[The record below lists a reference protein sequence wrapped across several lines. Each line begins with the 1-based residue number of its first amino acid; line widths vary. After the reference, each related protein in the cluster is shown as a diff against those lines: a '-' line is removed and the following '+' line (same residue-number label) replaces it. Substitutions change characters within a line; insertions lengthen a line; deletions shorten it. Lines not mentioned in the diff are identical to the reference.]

1 MTAMACRCSTDCDT
15 GGRTGGCFCMRSTLL
30 ELNGQDTRREPLE
43 MRKRTL
49 AAVLRIKAEQAFSST
64 TNRPLF
70 LTLHLVRGRVLIS
83 CARSPSYD

>member
-1 MTAMACRCSTDCDT
+1 
-15 GGRTGGCFCMRSTLL
+15 
-30 ELNGQDTRREPLE
+30 